1 MKGTCLFFSQHL
13 LPLSSTRS
21 LHPIVFLLLF
31 LAPNMV
37 FNKNSFMLLALSFL
51 ASLWLAYSQ
60 APNNLQPGCLPVPS
74 LPENFSSKPESW
86 PHGTPLLQTLKDSAS
101 PPRIV
106 RRASTFWSG
115 WENVHYLFAL
125 YVSTHSTHSS
135 GSTSKNDSGDSYT
148 KTNFTIYGEQPN
160 PANPLGNPSYPGATS
175 AAGPNYIDFLIT
187 TYNQSYIQ
195 AYNLGYGGATIDHS
209 VVQSGLRKTV
219 QSFQQQVE
227 DEFLPTYVNNSKV
240 PWTPSNSLFSIFF
253 GINDVTNSYAEGN
266 DTINYDLIQPYQNLV
281 NEVSPF

>member
-1 MKGTCLFFSQHL
+1 M
-13 LPLSSTRS
+13 
-21 LHPIVFLLLF
+21 
-31 LAPNMV
+31 A
-37 FNKNSFMLLALSFL
+37 FNKNSFVLLALSFL
-51 ASLWLAYSQ
+51 ASFWLAYSQ

-74 LPENFSSKPESW
+74 LPENFFSKPESW
-86 PHGTPLLQTLKDSAS
+86 PHGTPLLQTLKDSTN

-115 WENVHYLFAL
+115 WENVHYLFAF
-125 YVSTHSTHSS
+125 
-135 GSTSKNDSGDSYT
+135 GDSYT

-195 AYNLGYGGATIDHS
+195 AYNLGYGGATIDPS
-209 VVQSGLRKTV
+209 AVQSRLRKTL

-266 DTINYDLIQPYQNLV
+266 GTINYDLIQAYQNLV
-281 NEVSPF
+281 NEASPF